1 MDPIYTVIIA
11 ILAVLAV
18 SGLFVGVTN
27 DAVNFLNSAIGS
39 KAAPRRVI
47 LIVAS
52 IGILVGTLTSSGMM
66 EVARNGMFD
75 PGMFSFHEVILLYL
89 SVMFANIILLDLY
102 NSWGLP
108 TSTTVSLIFCLL
120 GAAIAVSTFKIAGS
134 DALSM
139 GDLGEFIHAGRAFG
153 IVAAILLIAGVVYS
167 LYLHGDFDISSYVMR
182 RARSNAPKQTFEAYK
197 ANQKERREAS
207 FNYPLFLGAVYMA
220 AALFIAYVFY

>member
-108 TSTTVSLIFCLL
+108 TSTTVSLIFCL
-120 GAAIAVSTFKIAGS
+120 
-134 DALSM
+134 
-139 GDLGEFIHAGRAFG
+139 GEFIHAGRAFG
-153 IVAAILLIAGVVYS
+153 IVAAILLSVVIALTVGTAVMYVSRLIFSFRYTRALSRYGALWCGAS
-167 LYLHGDFDISSYVMR
+167 LTAIIYF
-182 RARSNAPKQTFEAYK
+182 
-197 ANQKERREAS
+197 
-207 FNYPLFLGAVYMA
+207 
-220 AALFIAYVFY
+220 ALFKGLKGPLSQTAFIHTIENHILLSLLVC